1 LVILHSAA
9 GGWFRRAARPFGLSF
24 GLFVAAFGAGLL
36 HAQPFRV
43 QSVPPATLSAE
54 AKQAFQARVAEAAAA
69 LANEP
74 RLKSVPAD
82 ARQALVEFVA
92 GNILFV
98 VTHEM
103 GRAVIT
109 DMELP
114 VLGRQEDAADEFAV
128 LTMLKHGETDVS
140 DRVLIEAA
148 KGWFVD
154 ARRDKKAGHPPTY
167 YDQQGL
173 TERRGFRIVCLL
185 VGADPV
191 RFKALSDET
200 ELPHER
206 QRTCGWAYDKAL
218 SSWDKVLA
226 PHRRAGDQP
235 KQKFD
240 VIYRDAKGGL
250 AAYAD
255 MFRALRFLEAVAAL
269 AADRF
274 TWRAPL
280 AIEMRSCGA
289 AGARWNKATRTLH
302 ICYEMAR
309 DLAALYQNL
318 GPDRLRSTPK
328 PVR

>member
-1 LVILHSAA
+1 LVILHSTAD
-9 GGWFRRAARPFGLSF
+9 GWFTRIARPFGLSF
-24 GLFVAAFGAGLL
+24 GFLIAAFDAGLL

-43 QSVPPATLSAE
+43 QSVPPAALSAE
-54 AKQAFQARVAEAAAA
+54 AKWAFQARVDQAAAA
-69 LANEP
+69 LANER

-98 VTHEM
+98 ATHEM
-103 GRAVIT
+103 GRALIA

-114 VLGRQEDAADEFAV
+114 VLGREEDAADEFAV
-128 LTMLKHGETDVS
+128 LTMLKHGETDFS

-148 KGWFVD
+148 KGWLMN
-154 ARRDKKAGHPPTY
+154 ARRDKKAGSPPTH
-167 YDQQGL
+167 YDQHGL
-173 TERRGFRIVCLL
+173 TERRGFRIVC
-185 VGADPV
+185 VMIGADPA
-191 RFKALSDET
+191 RFKALAEET
-200 ELPHER
+200 KLPHER
-206 QRTCGWAYDKAL
+206 RRTCGWIYDKAS

-226 PHRRAGDQP
+226 PHRRARDQP
-235 KQKFD
+235 KQKIEA
-240 VIYRDAKGGL
+240 IYRDAKGGL

-274 TWRAPL
+274 TWREPL

-289 AGARWNKATRTLH
+289 ARARWTKATRTLH

-309 DLAALYQNL
+309 DLAALYQNQ